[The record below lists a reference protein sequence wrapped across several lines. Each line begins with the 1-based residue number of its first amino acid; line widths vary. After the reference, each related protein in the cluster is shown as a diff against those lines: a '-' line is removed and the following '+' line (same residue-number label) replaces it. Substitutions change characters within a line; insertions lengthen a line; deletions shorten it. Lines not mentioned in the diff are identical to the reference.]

1 MTLKHHWKRT
11 ALLVLPAM
19 IASCAVSR
27 PPSAPPPRLL
37 LPARAAASCVL
48 ARLPERP
55 TRADLEVGYL
65 ERGLQLVACEQA
77 RALAIDTLVAER
89 AMQDR
94 WLRETEAGRKS
105 PIRVW

>member
-1 MTLKHHWKRT
+1 
-11 ALLVLPAM
+11 
-19 IASCAVSR
+19 
-27 PPSAPPPRLL
+27 
-37 LPARAAASCVL
+37 
-48 ARLPERP
+48 
-55 TRADLEVGYL
+55 VGYL